1 LARRIIECVPNFSE
15 GRNPETVAR
24 IAGAIADVPGVALL
38 GQESDV
44 DHNRSVLTFAGE
56 PEAVIEAAY
65 RAVAQA
71 AQLIDLRRHQ
81 GVHPRLGATD
91 VVPFVPVLNTTLEDC
106 TRHAHDFG
114 RRIWNE
120 LRIPVYFYE
129 SAALRED
136 RRRLE
141 NVRRGGFEK
150 IAEWVHTDLKKRPD
164 LGGPQLH
171 PTAGAVIAGA
181 RKFLLAF
188 NINLDTG
195 NLAIAKEIAVKIR
208 SSSGGLPHV
217 KAMGLMLASRGLA
230 QVSMNLTDFEV
241 TPLHVVYAAV
251 EREAAAH
258 GVGIAGSEIIGLMP
272 AKALAM
278 AAAHA
283 LRTENFHED
292 QLLEGRLLGNLVD

>member
-1 LARRIIECVPNFSE
+1 MARRIIECVPNFSE
-15 GRNPETVAR
+15 GKNLETVNR
-24 IAGAIADVPGVALL
+24 IARAIAEVPGIALL

-56 PEAVIEAAY
+56 PDAVVEAAY

-81 GVHPRLGATD
+81 GVHPRLGAAD
-91 VVPFVPVLNTTLEDC
+91 VVPFVPVLNTNLDDC
-106 TRHAHDFG
+106 ARLAHDFG

-150 IAEWVHTDLKKRPD
+150 LSEWVHTDPEKRPD
-164 LGGPQLH
+164 LGGPALH

-188 NINLDTG
+188 NINLDTD
-195 NLAIAKEIAVKIR
+195 NLTVAKEIAVKIR
-208 SSSGGLPHV
+208 ASSGGLPHV
-217 KAMGLMLASRGLA
+217 KAMGVMLASRGLA

-251 EREAAAH
+251 EREAAAR

-272 AKALAM
+272 AKALAT

-283 LRTENFHED
+283 LRTENFHEE
-292 QLLEGRLLGNLVD
+292 QLLEGRLLGNLID